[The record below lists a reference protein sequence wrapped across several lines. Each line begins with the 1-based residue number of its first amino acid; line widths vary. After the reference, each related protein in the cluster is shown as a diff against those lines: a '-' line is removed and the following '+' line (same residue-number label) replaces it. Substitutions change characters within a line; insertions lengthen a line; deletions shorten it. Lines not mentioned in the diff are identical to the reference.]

1 MKIATSVAIIL
12 IAFPALAQTRP
23 ASWWATHPNE
33 RSAMRYACQEN
44 IGQSRHIPDC
54 ANAFQGDIIAAE
66 RETSRHTIGGD
77 PRQPAYWLDPRNA
90 AQRRFYGLQCTRP
103 GLTPSQQA
111 SLFCPA
117 IRAAGG

>member
-1 MKIATSVAIIL
+1 MKIVVGVALIL
-12 IAFPALAQTRP
+12 IASPSLAQTRP
-23 ASWWATHPNE
+23 ASWWASHPSE
-33 RSAMRYACQEN
+33 RNAMRSICQEN
-44 IGQSRHIPDC
+44 IGQSRHIPNC

-66 RETSRHTIGGD
+66 RDTALHTLSGD
-77 PRQPAYWLDPRNA
+77 PRQPSYWLDPRNA
-90 AQRRFYGLQCTRP
+90 DQRRFYGLQCSRP